1 MSVLSPLYR
10 DTVTLFNRFVDDSGN
25 ISWIPTVLNGTHFV
39 VSKSVLVA
47 TYGENSSDSA
57 MLNVPYQLINGK
69 VMIGRKKYLPPKQYS
84 KLDIDSAMKSITFT
98 AGLDFDFI
106 FGDIWPQSSP
116 IADADYKTG
125 FFQYMKTNFEDVY
138 AITDTPKYNV
148 IKKFAIVAR

>member
-10 DTVTLFNRFVDDSGN
+10 DTVTLFNRFVDSSGN
-25 ISWIPTVLNGTHFV
+25 ISWLPTVLKGTHFV
-39 VSKSVLVA
+39 VSKSVIVA

-57 MLNVPYQLINGK
+57 MLNVLYQVNNGK
-69 VMIGRKKYLPPKQYS
+69 TMIGRKTYLPPIQYK
-84 KLDIDSAMKSITFT
+84 KLDIDAAMKSITFT

-106 FGDIWPQSSP
+106 YGGIWTQTAP
-116 IADADYKTG
+116 IADEDYKNG
-125 FFQYMKTNFEDVY
+125 FFQYMKNHFDDVY